1 MTGDARNRIYDIIL
15 SKPEAGY
22 QTYYE
27 ALRAIGVSPTPS
39 EQEGNLYAPNPVI
52 VPGEIIEAMMSD
64 LVGFLDARRTAL
76 RDEADWLSLLPD
88 EEAEVFGSADVAA
101 QLLEAMSRQ
110 YPFAVLDAYLVEGK
124 SGKLD
129 RSYLEWQSFPAY
141 SALGLEITEILFRL
155 HPEVEKAGAKP
166 NPDPMWDLP
175 KLRDNLRTA
184 LLGKA
189 IDDARCAV
197 ILDIEPED
205 QATLDE
211 FLACQRLTGGERDGM
226 GIIDP
231 RSISYRDGL
240 PHYPRDGGWV
250 PVKAAMSRLVHDD
263 VAKNLLPRLSAA
275 EKANLL
281 ALFSDTSVDWRV
293 HPLHFHLGSKRDFP
307 AFFAAGLSTALAP
320 CHEVDENL
328 ISQFREQGSRAQ
340 GWVQKPIDG
349 CSGRAVTPNPSVDE
363 LTPGCLLQRTIYPA
377 ACHRTPWGPREP
389 EVRVMGVPTP
399 DGGLVCTAVYTRVKA
414 PDAFHSNAGRTAAK
428 GSPGSGEGF
437 ALIV

>member
-1 MTGDARNRIYDIIL
+1 LTVDARDRIYDIIL

-27 ALRAIGVSPTPS
+27 ALRAMGIAPTPS

-52 VPGEIIEAMMSD
+52 VPGRIIEAMMGD
-64 LVGFLDARRTAL
+64 LVAFLDARKSAL
-76 RDEADWLSLLPD
+76 RDEADWLSLLPT

-101 QLLEAMSRQ
+101 KLLESMGGQ
-110 YPFAVLDAYLVEGK
+110 FPFAVLDAYLIEGK
-124 SGKLD
+124 SGELD

-141 SALGLEITEILFRL
+141 SALGLDITEVLFRL
-155 HPEVEKAGAKP
+155 HPDVEAAGAKAH
-166 NPDPMWDLP
+166 PDPSWSLRR
-175 KLRDNLRTA
+175 LRDNLRTA
-184 LLGKA
+184 LLGEA
-189 IDDARCAV
+189 VDDPRCAV

-231 RSISYRDGL
+231 RSISYRDGV
-240 PHYPRDGGWV
+240 PHYLRDGTWI

-263 VAKNLLPRLSAA
+263 VTKNLLPQLSAA
-275 EKANLL
+275 DKANLT
-281 ALFSDTSVDWRV
+281 ALFGDTSVDWRV

-307 AFFAAGLSTALAP
+307 AFFAAGLSAALAP
-320 CHEVDENL
+320 CHEIDEDL
-328 ISQFREQGSRAQ
+328 ISRFRDQGSHAH

-349 CSGRAVTPNPSVDE
+349 CSGRAVTPNPKVDE
-363 LTPGCLLQRTIYPA
+363 LTPGCLLQRTILPA

-399 DGGLVCTAVYTRVKA
+399 EGGLVCTAVYTRVKA
-414 PDAFHSNAGRTAAK
+414 PDSFHSNAGRTAAT

-437 ALIV
+437 ALIA